1 MGCLQTQCC
10 RPCARLDTHRQL
22 LPLVTSMRNP
32 NLKASHLD
40 KLDKEFGQPLPRGD
54 KLTVSAALAIG
65 LHKQSQLVSKLASD
79 ATQEAVLLD
88 MLEKVKQQ
96 WIATEFTTKP
106 FKDSRD
112 AIVLGSVDDV
122 LATLEETQLVVQSV
136 MGSPYVAALR
146 NEADHWNK
154 QLALFSD
161 TLDEWL
167 ACQRS
172 WMYLESIF
180 AAPDLQRQ
188 LPTELRCSRVWMLR
202 GRS

>member
-1 MGCLQTQCC
+1 MRIATELWECVDDGRIKSEEWGGLPVPLLDPNEIDSTILRYQRAIQQAERGLPTNTVLPLV
-10 RPCARLDTHRQL
+10 RARLDTHRQL

-122 LATLEETQLVVQSV
+122 LALSLI
-136 MGSPYVAALR
+136 
-146 NEADHWNK
+146 H
-154 QLALFSD
+154 
-161 TLDEWL
+161 
-167 ACQRS
+167 
-172 WMYLESIF
+172 I
-180 AAPDLQRQ
+180 
-188 LPTELRCSRVWMLR
+188 
-202 GRS
+202 